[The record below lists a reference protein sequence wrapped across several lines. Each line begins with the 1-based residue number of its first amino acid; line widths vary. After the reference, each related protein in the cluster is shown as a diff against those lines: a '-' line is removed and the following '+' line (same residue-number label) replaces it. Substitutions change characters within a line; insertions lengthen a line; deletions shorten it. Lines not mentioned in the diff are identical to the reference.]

1 MSALADVSRPSVSV
15 VKLVEACG
23 ILLGVPPTH
32 DRSAFKAPIPSNYD
46 ATVGLLDSNFGG
58 YVAELAKLTS
68 DQLSNKVANDLYA
81 KTLEPGFDYETAV
94 NEGGLKARD
103 MFNGIKLV
111 MSSLEMD
118 KSRIP
123 ITKTNVLTIVNG
135 TKSSYAALDAA
146 THIFKHG
153 VVTTIALT
161 ADEAVGD
168 RRLVGMMKTHVVK
181 DLQRR
186 CKLQYKLPDH
196 CYQVKSETCTK
207 VAEISSLI
215 AEGIDMYSA
224 DILVYGVEQKAIFG
238 ENGDG
243 GIPQWAIF
251 SGVDARTKGGNSNVG
266 PVVDIPVLL
275 TKRDSRV
282 RPLSE
287 VFISRTWMIYAD
299 QIGENQLDFAFLKTL
314 YYIRPGDSVVICSI
328 VDSSDPSGDARNER
342 YEMGTR
348 AGLWVS
354 GAEPPT
360 GEPDCPG
367 WNNID
372 NERVAR
378 QMDALIQSAQLD
390 GKGII
395 ERNAPGVTSGATLAR
410 LCMEEG
416 ADFLV
421 MRKSVHREVVI
432 EAVQT
437 APCSVLLL

>member
-1 MSALADVSRPSVSV
+1 MSALTDDTRPTVSV
-15 VKLVEACG
+15 IKLVEACG
-23 ILLGVPPTH
+23 ILLGIPPSH
-32 DRSAFKAPIPSNYD
+32 DRSAFKAPMPSNYD

-153 VVTTIALT
+153 VVTTVALT
-161 ADEAVGD
+161 SDEAVGD

-196 CYQVKSETCTK
+196 CYDVKSETCTK
-207 VAEISSLI
+207 VAEISSII
-215 AEGIDMYSA
+215 AQNINMHSA
-224 DILVYGVEQKAIFG
+224 DILVYGVEQKAVFG

-251 SGVDARTKGGNSNVG
+251 SGVEAETNGGNNSG
-266 PVVDIPVLL
+266 VVDIPVLL
-275 TKRDSRV
+275 TKKDSRV

-299 QIGENQLDFAFLKTL
+299 QTDQNQLDFAFLKTL
-314 YYIRPGDSVVICSI
+314 YYIRPGDSVVICAI

-354 GAEPPT
+354 GAETPI

-367 WNNID
+367 WNDID
-372 NERVAR
+372 NERVAQ
-378 QMDALIQSAQLD
+378 QMDALIQSAHLD

-395 ERNAPGVTSGATLAR
+395 ERNAPGVTSGATLAKM
-410 LCMEEG
+410 CMDEG

-432 EAVQT
+432 EAVQS
-437 APCSVLLL
+437 APSSVLLL